1 MSWSI
6 FMLNEELLKA
16 IEGQYLVIKG
26 YQDRNDELFKENETL
41 RNDFNHM
48 KDLIHSLEDDI
59 TRMQLIIV
67 EKLNNSLREY
77 QQWENSTNEKRKE
90 KQLLIREAE
99 IMLLIVKNKHLEQ
112 IREMQNNETCLTED
126 QKKKVEDLL

>member
-1 MSWSI
+1 
-6 FMLNEELLKA
+6 ML
-16 IEGQYLVIKG
+16 
-26 YQDRNDELFKENETL
+26 NDELFKENETL
-41 RNDFNHM
+41 RNDFNHL

-99 IMLLIVKNKHLEQ
+99 IMLLIKIL
-112 IREMQNNETCLTED
+112 REMQNNETCLTED

>member
-1 MSWSI
+1 
-6 FMLNEELLKA
+6 MLNEELLKA
-16 IEGQYLVIKG
+16 IEGQCLVIKG

-77 QQWENSTNEKRKE
+77 QNWENSTNEKRKE

-99 IMLLIVKNKHLEQ
+99 IMLLIKIL
-112 IREMQNNETCLTED
+112 REMQNNETCLTED